1 MAEEEKASARACAFA
16 RLEDSVSIELR
27 AQAGMQ
33 KHKGEEIELT
43 EKSLEV
49 LDSVVCDFDYLV
61 NLQNVV
67 AVLKLLLGA
76 YPVIL
81 D

>member
-1 MAEEEKASARACAFA
+1 VAEKEKASARACAFA

-27 AQAGMQ
+27 AQAGM
-33 KHKGEEIELT
+33 KEHKREKVELT
-43 EKSLEV
+43 EKSLKV
-49 LDSVVCDFDYLV
+49 LDTVVSNLDYLV
-61 NLQNVV
+61 YLQNVV
-67 AVLKLLLGA
+67 AVLKLLLSA